1 MPRSL
6 KLSQKG
12 KEAVEKAMEEK
23 GFSTQGDLAA
33 HNEVALSTV
42 NNFVRGIEVSTSK
55 AKDLLATLGLSSDD
69 ESLFNTSNIQLGE
82 HWGVVNS
89 GIGTTQV
96 QNFILPREISNTPV
110 DDVQGNAANQ
120 ISILASYYSEGLTQA
135 KASFRSALIISG
147 IGFFFFLTA
156 VVFVLNRQPRDRT
169 LIPLVSGAIIEVVA
183 GINFYLYGQATKQLA
198 TFQSKLN
205 QMQRFLL
212 ANSICE
218 SLEGDSK
225 QAARTKLVET
235 VSSLIE

>member
-1 MPRSL
+1 MAEATE
-6 KLSQKG
+6 LSDTALRNFLAG
-12 KEAVEKAMEEK
+12 KSASHRIIYLVLEA
-23 GFSTQGDLAA
+23 L
-33 HNEVALSTV
+33 NLP
-42 NNFVRGIEVSTSK
+42 
-55 AKDLLATLGLSSDD
+55 SDD
-69 ESLFNTSNIQLGE
+69 DSLFDKTNEAEGIKVSNSAGSVFTGRII
-82 HWGVVNS
+82 NP
-89 GIGTTQV
+89 TA
-96 QNFILPREISNTPV
+96 ISETPV

-156 VVFVLNRQPRDRT
+156 VIFVLNRQPRDRT
-169 LIPLVSGAIIEVVA
+169 LIPLVSGAVLEVVA

-198 TFQSKLN
+198 TFQNKLD

-225 QAARTKLVET
+225 QAARAKLVET